1 VLLMN
6 RGQRVLSD
14 QFDCPLQVGNTV
26 HHLVTFVVSIGISLY
41 RGWKLALVLLALTP
55 LIAAAGF
62 ALAHIMTW
70 GVKRMSEGYSKA
82 NVASTQAIG
91 NIRTVASFQAETTL
105 YDRYVAML
113 EYPTKLSVKIYTYS
127 GLAGGCVNA
136 AIFIT
141 CVSVHRMQYVTL
153 STVLFRVMALWSCIH
168 SVFRADIALFG
179 ANIVHRVR
187 CSVQIFHR
195 LLVRRE
201 AGPRSRW

>member
-1 VLLMN
+1 VGAGAKHFTCPALL
-6 RGQRVLSD
+6 GLLQDCEQRVLCDRSNHI
-14 QFDCPLQVGNTV
+14 LQVGNTI

-62 ALAHIMTW
+62 ALANIMTW

-82 NVASTQAIG
+82 NVLSTQAVG

-105 YDRYVAML
+105 YDKYVAML

-141 CVSVHRMQYVTL
+141 YVP
-153 STVLFRVMALWSCIH
+153 
-168 SVFRADIALFG
+168 
-179 ANIVHRVR
+179 VR
-187 CSVQIFHR
+187 CV
-195 LLVRRE
+195 
-201 AGPRSRW
+201 